1 MYAVELSSH
10 DPQGVTRGQ
19 FFSSSDLG
27 SVAAYWSIPSVG
39 VSYSNY
45 EYQIIH
51 LNRCG
56 WCGGLGGWVVFW
68 GAGVVV

>member
-1 MYAVELSSH
+1 MIL
-10 DPQGVTRGQ
+10 RGLLEDS
-19 FFSSSDLG
+19 FFFSSDLG

-68 GAGVVV
+68 VREW